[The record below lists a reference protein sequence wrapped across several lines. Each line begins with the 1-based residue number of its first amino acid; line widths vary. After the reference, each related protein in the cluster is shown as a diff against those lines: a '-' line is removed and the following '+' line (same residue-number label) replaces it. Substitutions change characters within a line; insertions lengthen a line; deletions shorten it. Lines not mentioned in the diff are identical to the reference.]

1 MKADPVIRLL
11 VVDDHPLLLSG
22 LRLLLNG
29 EQDLEVAGIADGG
42 EKAQLLAQELQ
53 PDVILLDI
61 SLRNTSGIQL
71 LPELLRLS
79 PHSRVLMLTMHED
92 QHYLKAAMAAGA
104 SGFLLKK
111 CLDVDLLYAIRLVM
125 RGQIYIHPAMMPDIL
140 ATADKKEISPE
151 EMLWQS
157 LSKREQQVALDVAM
171 GHTSREIGEK
181 YFLSEKTVSTYRAR
195 AMTKL
200 GIDTRAELVKFVAQ
214 QKASLD

>member
-22 LRLLLNG
+22 LGLLLNS
-29 EQDLEVAGIADGG
+29 EPDLEVAGIADDG
-42 EKAQLLAQELQ
+42 EKARLLAQELQ

-79 PHSRVLMLTMHED
+79 PQSRVLMLTMHED

-125 RGQIYIHPAMMPDIL
+125 RGQMYIHPAMMPDIL
-140 ATADKKEISPE
+140 ATADKKKISPE

-157 LSKREQQVALDVAM
+157 LSKREQQVTLAVAM

-214 QKASLD
+214 QKPSLD